1 MPELPDLVHVEA
13 GLRAAVMGKRIAAA
27 RTGDPTVLRVMV
39 SEPFP
44 AVLVGRTLEGVE
56 RRGHF
61 MRFGLDGGLVLV
73 VNAMLVGRYRLVAPG
88 RETRN
93 VNRKDPRALGL
104 ALAFDD
110 APELQYLDDKRMGK
124 VYVARAAD
132 EGTIPIYGQLG
143 IDVLSPAFTRDAF
156 GKLVARRRDQVRA
169 FLMDKRTLASIGNA
183 YADEILFAAGLH
195 PKTFCNKL
203 APADIDALHA
213 AIGRVLT
220 DAIAEI
226 RKRDEPIDDQGP
238 RLPQGARARRQ
249 AVCGLRH
256 DDPRGARRRRR
267 RLLLPALSARDTQA
281 VRQLDAPQ
289 RWSGGGCPCASA
301 YRKIAPAVAT
311 LSESAPADIGMVTR
325 WSQQARAAADS
336 PGPSAPSN
344 NAKRAGG
351 RKLGQRRRARL
362 DDGADDRH
370 PVTAQR
376 LEIAGPRARADDGQA
391 EHRPE
396 RDADRLAVER
406 IGAARGEDQ
415 RVRAERGGVA
425 RQRPQVVDV
434 GEVLGHDQR
443 ARAARQRRRTGAL
456 ADRETA
462 AVDVKA
468 GDGVEHRLR
477 REEHR
482 ERAGQRVGQRRQA
495 RRGQQHRVHAE
506 TARDQPPHDPLA
518 LGHEPAPFGV
528 QVALLEP
535 AVVGEPR
542 IVRIAYLDRRQAHA
556 RRMITTTGSPGGRV
570 RRNHT

>member
-73 VNAMLVGRYRLVAPG
+73 VNAMLVGRYRLMAPG

-93 VNRKDPRALGL
+93 ANRKDPRALGL
-104 ALAFDD
+104 ALAFDG

-203 APADIDALHA
+203 APAEIDALHA

-226 RKRDEPIDDQGP
+226 QKRDEPIEVKVRDFLKVRGRDGKP
-238 RLPQGARARRQ
+238 CV
-249 AVCGLRH
+249 VCGTTIR
-256 DDPRGARRRRR
+256 
-267 RLLLPALSARDTQA
+267 A
-281 VRQLDAPQ
+281 VRVGDGDACFCPHCQRETRKLFVNWTRLNDAPTA
-289 RWSGGGCPCASA
+289 ASA
-301 YRKIAPAVAT
+301 PREK
-311 LSESAPADIGMVTR
+311 SR
-325 WSQQARAAADS
+325 R
-336 PGPSAPSN
+336 PS
-344 NAKRAGG
+344 
-351 RKLGQRRRARL
+351 RR
-362 DDGADDRH
+362 
-370 PVTAQR
+370 
-376 LEIAGPRARADDGQA
+376 
-391 EHRPE
+391 
-396 RDADRLAVER
+396 
-406 IGAARGEDQ
+406 
-415 RVRAERGGVA
+415 
-425 RQRPQVVDV
+425 
-434 GEVLGHDQR
+434 
-443 ARAARQRRRTGAL
+443 
-456 ADRETA
+456 
-462 AVDVKA
+462 
-468 GDGVEHRLR
+468 
-477 REEHR
+477 
-482 ERAGQRVGQRRQA
+482 
-495 RRGQQHRVHAE
+495 
-506 TARDQPPHDPLA
+506 
-518 LGHEPAPFGV
+518 
-528 QVALLEP
+528 
-535 AVVGEPR
+535 
-542 IVRIAYLDRRQAHA
+542 
-556 RRMITTTGSPGGRV
+556 
-570 RRNHT
+570 